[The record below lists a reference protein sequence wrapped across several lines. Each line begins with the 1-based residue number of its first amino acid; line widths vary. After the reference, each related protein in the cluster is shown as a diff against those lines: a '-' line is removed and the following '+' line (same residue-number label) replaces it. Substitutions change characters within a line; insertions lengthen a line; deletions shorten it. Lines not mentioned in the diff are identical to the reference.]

1 MIIIGQKTGQL
12 ANRLFLFS
20 HLIASSIKY
29 KYALFNPTFDDY
41 STFFK
46 ATDKNDFYGYP
57 IYVKPT
63 KIPGFYLTNKILQ
76 KLIQE
81 KFELGYFQYINLGWT
96 KSLDISNVSFLDAA
110 QKKILVINGFAFR
123 DFRAFQEKSN
133 LIREIFK
140 PNETIINNVER
151 NLKVFRKKTDILVGV
166 HVRRKDY
173 KTYLNGIYYFDD
185 SLYLCTMKKLNQ
197 IFEDLNI
204 RVSFV
209 ICTDDINSVN
219 PKNFE
224 SLNVYFSKSSAI
236 EDLYILSRCDYLI
249 GPPSTFTGWASFY
262 GKVPLK
268 HFSSKDELHESI
280 DLNQFSLYPG

>member
-1 MIIIGQKTGQL
+1 MITQKTGQL

-29 KYALFNPTFDDY
+29 KYTLFNPTFDDY
-41 STFFK
+41 NTFFQS
-46 ATDKNDFYGYP
+46 TDKNDFYGYP

-63 KIPGFYLTNKILQ
+63 KIPGFYLTNRILQ

-81 KFELGYFQYINLGWT
+81 KFELGYFQYINLSWE
-96 KSLDISNVSFLDAA
+96 KSLNISNISFLDAA
-110 QKKILVINGFAFR
+110 QKKIVVINGYAFR
-123 DFRAFQEKSN
+123 DFIAFQEKSN

-140 PNETIINNVER
+140 PNKAILNNVEK
-151 NLKVFRKKTDILVGV
+151 NIKVFRGKIDILVGV

-173 KTYLNGIYYFDD
+173 KTYCNGIYYFDD
-185 SLYLCTMKKLNQ
+185 GIYLMYMKKLNQ
-197 IFEDLNI
+197 IFENSNK

-209 ICTDDINSVN
+209 ICTDDINSID

-249 GPPSTFTGWASFY
+249 GPPSSFTGWASFY

-268 HFSSKDELHESI
+268 HFSSKDELI
-280 DLNQFSLYPG
+280 NLNQFSLYPG